1 MDPILLDA
9 IEYNG
14 RGINT
19 LLNRGA
25 FKTVQRGTVRRQF
38 NSQEIFTVPISPV
51 NIEKSVPI
59 TDTMGSNN
67 YGMGIG
73 ISVNL
78 SDDEISFKEEKRD
91 ATSNPTI
98 NWTVI
103 EFY

>member
-1 MDPILLDA
+1 ML
-9 IEYNG
+9 
-14 RGINT
+14 
-19 LLNRGA
+19 
-25 FKTVQRGTVRRQF
+25 
-38 NSQEIFTVPISPV
+38 
-51 NIEKSVPI
+51 I